1 MSQTC
6 DHMTNNNNIYW
17 YICLV
22 QKRRLEEDDSSD
34 EKTSDEKVKK
44 KKKRDVDSDDNERG
58 SLKMKF
64 KIPKIKPESVEN
76 DLQEKEPQPDPPHR
90 TMSSDDS
97 SSESED

>member
-1 MSQTC
+1 M
-6 DHMTNNNNIYW
+6 
-17 YICLV
+17 
-22 QKRRLEEDDSSD
+22 EEDDSSD
-34 EKTSDEKVKK
+34 ERSKTSDEKVKK

-76 DLQEKEPQPDPPHR
+76 DLQEKEPQNDPTRRLFGQMVEKEPQPDPPHR

>member
-1 MSQTC
+1 M
-6 DHMTNNNNIYW
+6 
-17 YICLV
+17 
-22 QKRRLEEDDSSD
+22 QKRKLEEDDSSD
-34 EKTSDEKVKK
+34 ERSKTSDEKVKK

-76 DLQEKEPQPDPPHR
+76 DLQGKEPQPDPPHR